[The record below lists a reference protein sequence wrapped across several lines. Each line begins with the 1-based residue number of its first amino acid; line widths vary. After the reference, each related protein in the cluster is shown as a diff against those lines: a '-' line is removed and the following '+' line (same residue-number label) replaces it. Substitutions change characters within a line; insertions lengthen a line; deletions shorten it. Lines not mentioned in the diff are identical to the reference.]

1 VVFLSVNVQFHV
13 WLAFWVC
20 LILLG
25 QCFCAGKSLFVINS
39 TFLRLSKHML
49 VCINPLVLLE
59 STLCCLVGES
69 SNALLDYSKSQCLI
83 LKSTIFNLLYSQ
95 RLLNPQC

>member
-1 VVFLSVNVQFHV
+1 MVTSISGLFVGQHPISDV

-49 VCINPLVLLE
+49 VCINPLVLLK
-59 STLCCLVGES
+59 
-69 SNALLDYSKSQCLI
+69 SNFL
-83 LKSTIFNLLYSQ
+83 FGW
-95 RLLNPQC
+95 